1 MGGLL
6 GGGGGVKGYVG
17 PPSQIIGGGLAPLP
31 PPPPLPTPMRFKNK
45 KKMKSQRVSS
55 RAQTHSKMKH
65 GPYFEVRATQAS
77 SVTLTFLVMKTS
89 GNDTVVS

>member
-6 GGGGGVKGYVG
+6 GGGGGQRVCWPPLSDYWGGSG
-17 PPSQIIGGGLAPLP
+17 PPA